1 MKPDTP
7 LHRRDWEPSGT
18 PRARLVVV
26 HGFGEHAGMDA
37 YAWFARR
44 LVSAGYAVHAFDQR
58 GHGRSPGR
66 RGYVASW
73 DDYRADIDDAACRA
87 RARGDA
93 RIVLIGVSLGGLG
106 ILEYL
111 VMRPDAPVV
120 GAAVIGGVIG
130 RVGASPVQLA
140 LGRIA
145 SRVWPTMPVD
155 PKLDLTNL
163 SRDQAAAAAFA
174 GDPLFHQ
181 QATARGAAE
190 FLRAGDRV
198 RARLD
203 TIRVPVLVLHGADD
217 RIAIFD
223 RALVARL
230 GTPAAVHVYPGARHQ
245 LLIETNRDEIV
256 ADLLAWLNA
265 LTAVGDATP

>member
-1 MKPDTP
+1 MP
-7 LHRRDWEPSGT
+7 LHQQDWEPSGA

-44 LVSAGYAVHAFDQR
+44 LVSAGYAAHAFDQR

-73 DDYRADIDDAACRA
+73 DDYRVDVDDAARRA
-87 RARGDA
+87 HARGDA
-93 RIVLIGVSLGGLG
+93 PVVLVGVSLGGLG

-111 VMRPDAPVV
+111 VMRPDAPVI
-120 GAAVIGGVIG
+120 GAAAIGGVLG
-130 RVGASPVQLA
+130 PVGASPVQLA

-145 SRVWPTMPVD
+145 SRVWPTMPID

-181 QATARGAAE
+181 QATASTSRPPRAARPSSCAPATGCERGWTRSACPCSCSTARTTASRCSTAHSSRGWARTRRCTSI
-190 FLRAGDRV
+190 RA
-198 RARLD
+198 
-203 TIRVPVLVLHGADD
+203 
-217 RIAIFD
+217 
-223 RALVARL
+223 
-230 GTPAAVHVYPGARHQ
+230 PG
-245 LLIETNRDEIV
+245 ISS
-256 ADLLAWLNA
+256 
-265 LTAVGDATP
+265 